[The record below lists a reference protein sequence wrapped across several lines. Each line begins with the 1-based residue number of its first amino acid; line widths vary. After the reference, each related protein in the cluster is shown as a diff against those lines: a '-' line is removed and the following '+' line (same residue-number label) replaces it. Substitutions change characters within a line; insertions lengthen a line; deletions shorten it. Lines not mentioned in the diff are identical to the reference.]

1 MNIQVYLK
9 WKQAFLFNFISCSSE
24 QKFKE
29 ESFEP
34 NCYLF
39 IDHKSY
45 DRFSFVKCFELR
57 INLHKKSRQR
67 REELRL
73 MELKAFDLTLREV
86 FLTNLMEVLYLNVLS
101 SSDSVRVYLTVMR
114 CSELK
119 IV

>member
-9 WKQAFLFNFISCSSE
+9 WKQAFFFNFRSRSSE

-39 IDHKSY
+39 TDHKSC

-73 MELKAFDLTLREV
+73 MEFKAFDLTLREV
-86 FLTNLMEVLYLNVLS
+86 FLTNLTEVLS
-101 SSDSVRVYLTVMR
+101 
-114 CSELK
+114 
-119 IV
+119 I

>member
-9 WKQAFLFNFISCSSE
+9 WKQAFFFNFRSCSSE

-39 IDHKSY
+39 TDHQSC

-73 MELKAFDLTLREV
+73 MEFKAFDLTLREV
-86 FLTNLMEVLYLNVLS
+86 FLTNLTEVLS
-101 SSDSVRVYLTVMR
+101 
-114 CSELK
+114 
-119 IV
+119 I